1 MTWLSGIFPLL
12 CLVIYVLFP
21 KPAQLV
27 LISGLMQALMLPMLA
42 IAGLYF
48 RFRRND
54 TRLEPG
60 RVWDACLWVS
70 AIGMSVAGIWAL
82 ISKLQ

>member
-1 MTWLSGIFPLL
+1 MYLF
-12 CLVIYVLFP
+12 FP

-27 LISGLMQALMLPMLA
+27 LISGLMQAIMLPMLA

-48 RFRRND
+48 RYYRND
-54 TRLEPG
+54 QRLTPG
-60 RVWDACLWVS
+60 KTWDAFLWVS
-70 AIGMSVAGIWAL
+70 AAGMSVAGIWAL